1 MMGRGRALSSVST
14 ESAPPCLF
22 NVGRDI
28 CVLAPG
34 HRPLVQYSADAVTM
48 TSTSLGLT
56 RVLAV
61 LGMVASSLALAP
73 VLYTHLTHRDHS
85 TLLPWLTELQ
95 VNTNFL
101 SRGNKDRQ
109 SSSTLIRY
117 QAK

>member
-1 MMGRGRALSSVST
+1 MCAVIFGGWQPLARLSIQLT
-14 ESAPPCLF
+14 
-22 NVGRDI
+22 
-28 CVLAPG
+28 
-34 HRPLVQYSADAVTM
+34 VTM

-95 VNTNFL
+95 VSYDKFL
-101 SRGNKDRQ
+101 ESEQNKDTQ
-109 SSSTLIRY
+109 SSLTLI
-117 QAK
+117 

>member
-1 MMGRGRALSSVST
+1 
-14 ESAPPCLF
+14 
-22 NVGRDI
+22 
-28 CVLAPG
+28 
-34 HRPLVQYSADAVTM
+34 M

-95 VNTNFL
+95 VSSNNFL
-101 SRGNKDRQ
+101 ESEQREQRQTIKLDLNIMSASREF
-109 SSSTLIRY
+109 STFDSR
-117 QAK
+117 AF

>member
-1 MMGRGRALSSVST
+1 
-14 ESAPPCLF
+14 
-22 NVGRDI
+22 
-28 CVLAPG
+28 
-34 HRPLVQYSADAVTM
+34 M

-95 VNTNFL
+95 VSYNNFL
-101 SRGNKDRQ
+101 ESEQREQRQTIKLDLYIMAASREF
-109 SSSTLIRY
+109 STFDSWDF
-117 QAK
+117 